1 MHEYLQKLLKDTW
14 GNMQREKKSGVISR
28 MDWERNLD
36 LVVEL
41 YAHQM
46 TYGMVKHDWMIEN
59 FR

>member
-1 MHEYLQKLLKDTW
+1 
-14 GNMQREKKSGVISR
+14 